1 MADKVEIQ
9 ASTRPSEDKLYTDAQ
24 KYWSTV
30 SPTIDGMLG
39 GFGNISPTDINGS
52 KAFLRPF
59 LKSSGGSVASTYA
72 LDCGAGIGRI
82 TKRLLLPIFDRVD
95 MVEQDK
101 HFCDTA
107 REFIGPESS
116 RVSNIFCSGL
126 QNFKPSSKTY
136 DVIWCQWVLGHLNDD
151 DLVNFFSRCRQ
162 ALTPGGIIVVK
173 ENTVAAGRKSFDDT
187 DSSYTRTTDELK
199 ILMLKANL
207 KILSVQKQKD
217 FPKSLYPVY
226 MFALR

>member
-1 MADKVEIQ
+1 MYFICVLILQ
-9 ASTRPSEDKLYTDAQ
+9 
-24 KYWSTV
+24 
-30 SPTIDGMLG
+30 
-39 GFGNISPTDINGS
+39 
-52 KAFLRPF
+52 
-59 LKSSGGSVASTYA
+59 SSRGSVASTYA

-82 TKRLLLPIFDRVD
+82 TKRLLLPIFDKVD

-116 RVSNIFCSGL
+116 RVNNIFCSGL

-151 DLVNFFSRCRQ
+151 DLVSFFSRCQQ

-173 ENTVAAGRKSFDDT
+173 ENTVATGTKSFDDT
-187 DSSYTRTTDELK
+187 DSSYTRTKDELK
-199 ILMLKANL
+199 TLMLKANL
-207 KILSVQKQKD
+207 KILSEQKQKD
-217 FPKSLYPVY
+217 FPKSLFPVY